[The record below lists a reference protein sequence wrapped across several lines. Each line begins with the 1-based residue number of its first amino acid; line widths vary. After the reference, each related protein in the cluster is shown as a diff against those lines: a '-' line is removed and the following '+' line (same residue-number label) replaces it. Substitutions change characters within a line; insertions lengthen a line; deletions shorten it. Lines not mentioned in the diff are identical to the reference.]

1 MPRVYIGLTEN
12 GKEIWRASTVAAA
25 ECNFLVT
32 VELSVSGQDPK
43 PTERCKAALLALGKS
58 TAARWNLSRYSWVFS
73 LDCGLN
79 EVFQTLIDHLGV
91 EHHSYTAVDL
101 RSGEGLSFDAEKRVA
116 YEFYAKNWIA

>member
-1 MPRVYIGLTEN
+1 MPRVYIGVTEN

-32 VELSVSGQDPK
+32 VELSLSGQDPK

-91 EHHSYTAVDL
+91 EHHAYTAVDL
-101 RSGEGLSFDAEKRVA
+101 RSGEGLSFDAEKRVVC
-116 YEFYAKNWIA
+116 EFYAKNWIA